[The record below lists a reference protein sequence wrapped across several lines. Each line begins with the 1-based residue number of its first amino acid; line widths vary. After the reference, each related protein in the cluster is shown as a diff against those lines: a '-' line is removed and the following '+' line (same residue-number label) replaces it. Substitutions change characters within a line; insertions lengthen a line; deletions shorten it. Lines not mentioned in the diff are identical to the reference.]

1 MKKTSLTLSI
11 LLLFASNAWAE
22 NQKTNEETIQTT
34 LLVCEEL
41 GNRGQRDISIEK
53 LLKGKAKLPKEKK
66 LRSIVEKEHSPLDK
80 LGLNKF
86 DVIKITS
93 DSTSPSTVEVSSSNG
108 GFLYGLRGV
117 TLQGHVLSGETWDVE
132 TVQYRVMKKSES
144 CADTYWRDLLLSQE
158 IQVTPWYTRRWPAD
172 LDRWSAIN
180 RQTLVYYSARGC
192 EAASSVRYSKR
203 SQCYISSIEE
213 IQGIKDAL
221 TKLRKQVEIIKKEK
235 KEKLEAIKKEKL
247 KKNKI

>member
-1 MKKTSLTLSI
+1 MKK
-11 LLLFASNAWAE
+11 LLLLISLLLATNAWAE
-22 NQKTNEETIQTT
+22 DQKTNEETIQTT

-66 LRSIVEKEHSPLDK
+66 LRRIVEKEYFPLDE
-80 LGLNKF
+80 LGFNNF

-93 DSTSPSTVEVSSSNG
+93 DSTSPFTVEVSSFNG

-117 TLQGHVLSGETWDVE
+117 NLQGHVLSGETWDVE
-132 TVQYRVMKKSES
+132 TVYYRVMEKSES
-144 CADTYWRDLLLSQE
+144 CADPYWRDFLFSQE
-158 IQVTPWYTRRWPAD
+158 IQGTPSYMGRWPDD
-172 LDRWSAIN
+172 LDRWSSIN
-180 RQTLVYYSARGC
+180 RQTLVYYSAKGC
-192 EAASSVRYSKR
+192 KSASSVRYSDR
-203 SQCYISSIEE
+203 SQCYISSSEE
-213 IQGIKDAL
+213 IQRIKDAL
-221 TKLRKQVEIIKKEK
+221 TKLRKQVEIIEKEK